1 MNPVIQEA
9 NLQKVFVLILV
20 ILIIYYAFTF
30 LMRFI
35 IPSMMR
41 KYVNNMQQ
49 KFTQKNQHSQDEMD
63 GKKEGEISIKYVNK
77 DKNNSQRPDDG
88 EYVDYEEIK

>member
-1 MNPVIQEA
+1 
-9 NLQKVFVLILV
+9 
-20 ILIIYYAFTF
+20 
-30 LMRFI
+30 MRFI

-49 KFTQKNQHSQDEMD
+49 KFTQENQHSQDEMD